1 VSPKLA
7 NVGAGTSDWRTLE
20 PTLSRSAAPAPRPP
34 LARRIA
40 DAAGNARLTALPY
53 ARWLLG
59 LWPAPLLLLSLAGLR
74 FGVGVEAAAFMQ
86 LVALAAYSSA
96 VPRFLLVLLPA
107 LAVLAALP
115 AARLSRGW
123 ALGATAVALAG
134 TVWLW
139 TKGAREFLQ
148 PFDGHIE
155 AHVDAGRWLRTH
167 SSPGEPV
174 LDRKPYIAFYAER
187 PYVFIPEAPYDSLV
201 DWAVR
206 TRVRWLVVDQG
217 EVDVFRH
224 ELRPLLY
231 DSEFRD
237 HERRLELVYV
247 GGRVVGYGVGLFRV
261 LQPGEARTGRPP
273 AMEARWLSRP

>member
-1 VSPKLA
+1 
-7 NVGAGTSDWRTLE
+7 
-20 PTLSRSAAPAPRPP
+20 
-34 LARRIA
+34 
-40 DAAGNARLTALPY
+40 
-53 ARWLLG
+53 
-59 LWPAPLLLLSLAGLR
+59 
-74 FGVGVEAAAFMQ
+74 
-86 LVALAAYSSA
+86 
-96 VPRFLLVLLPA
+96 
-107 LAVLAALP
+107 
-115 AARLSRGW
+115 
-123 ALGATAVALAG
+123 
-134 TVWLW
+134 
-139 TKGAREFLQ
+139 
-148 PFDGHIE
+148 
-155 AHVDAGRWLRTH
+155 
-167 SSPGEPV
+167 V

-247 GGRVVGYGVGLFRV
+247 GGRIVGYGVGLFRV